1 MSKFVPATPEDCPTP
16 YLHGDNGGPFRYCP
30 NCTWIEPAQQTDGT
44 DETVEVLL
52 PLVTYLMDHHTDRY
66 GGNHCIDVA
75 VALLREADA
84 RLAAAQAD
92 TAERIAEAIE
102 AEMVEDRAVGRVT
115 VGGVTPWE
123 RCAALA
129 RSVGVPETELK

>member
-84 RLAAAQAD
+84 RLAAAQAA
-92 TAERIAEAIE
+92 TAERIAKAIE
-102 AEMVEDRAVGRVT
+102 AHQDQDYPGARTYLTVRSAAAYARAVGVT
-115 VGGVTPWE
+115 GT
-123 RCAALA
+123 
-129 RSVGVPETELK
+129 ETADE